1 LVNRSIWTILWLL
14 SSTSLGCETELS
26 REYEFRVKVDAEP
39 GRGLAD
45 ARVSINGAT
54 LGSTD
59 DRGSVTLRVRGREGD
74 VVAVE
79 LECPAG
85 HRSPVDPVFV
95 PLRRL
100 VDNNV
105 VPEFTAQ
112 CIPTTRT
119 LIVALRAEGGAH
131 VPVRYLGRELA
142 RTDAFGAAHLML
154 DVPVDEI
161 VELSLNTEE
170 QSDLR
175 PISPTLRVQATRDE
189 QLVAVSQTFTQ
200 RRPDKPVR
208 IKRSGPVRID

>member
-1 LVNRSIWTILWLL
+1 MVNRSILTMLGLL
-14 SSTSLGCETELS
+14 SSTSVGCEAELL
-26 REYEFRVKVDAEP
+26 RDYEFSVKVDAEP

-45 ARVSINGAT
+45 VQASIKGET
-54 LGSTD
+54 LGRTD
-59 DRGSVTLRVRGREGD
+59 DRGGVTLRVRGREGD
-74 VVAVE
+74 VVAVD

-85 HRSPVDPVFV
+85 HRAPEGPLFV

-100 VDNNV
+100 VDTNV
-105 VPEFTAQ
+105 VPEFAARCT
-112 CIPTTRT
+112 PTTRT
-119 LIVALRAEGGAH
+119 LIVALRAEGGAN

-154 DVPVDEI
+154 DVPVDEV

-170 QSDLR
+170 QSELR

-200 RRPDKPVR
+200 RRPVKPVR
-208 IKRSGPVRID
+208 FKRSGPVRID